1 MKLVLAITLLCCLAA
16 PALSKTVGSIQVK
29 DYGEVWVVAPDWAVG
44 AIQVGCGCA
53 GVQCDH
59 HHLHVADA

>member
-1 MKLVLAITLLCCLAA
+1 MKPVLAITLLCCLAA

-44 AIQVGCGCA
+44 AIQVRCGVCR
-53 GVQCDH
+53 GTV
-59 HHLHVADA
+59 

>member
-16 PALSKTVGSIQVK
+16 PALAKNLGSIQVK

-44 AIQVGCGCA
+44 AIQVGCLR
-53 GVQCDH
+53 VRCDNH
-59 HHLHVADA
+59 PVHAADA